1 MNSINFTA
9 NFIKQVSIKKREN
22 DEYKPYVASLIKI
35 DKSNNNDMCALKE
48 ISKNWGESFA
58 QIINEDV
65 NINKKNNNIHIYA
78 LTTQK
83 NKYKNLNHKK
93 ILGLLEYNDNFENGG
108 KIEILQTK
116 PDDTYTKNKNPEYK
130 QIGKMLTK
138 SVIDFYKKQKIIVR
152 STDESN
158 GFYESI
164 GFKKNN
170 NSIYKNEYIINN
182 ELT

>member
-1 MNSINFTA
+1 MNGYA
-9 NFIKQVSIKKREN
+9 
-22 DEYKPYVASLIKI
+22 Y
-35 DKSNNNDMCALKE
+35 
-48 ISKNWGESFA
+48 
-58 QIINEDV
+58 
-65 NINKKNNNIHIYA
+65 INKKNNNIHIYA

-138 SVIDFYKKQKIIVR
+138 SVIDFYKKQKIIQK
-152 STDESN
+152 D
-158 GFYESI
+158 I
-164 GFKKNN
+164 
-170 NSIYKNEYIINN
+170 
-182 ELT
+182 

>member
-9 NFIKQVSIKKREN
+9 NFIKHVPIKKREN

-35 DKSNNNDMCALKE
+35 DKSNNNDMSALKE

-58 QIINEDV
+58 QIINEDA
-65 NINKKNNNIHIYA
+65 NRNKQNDNIHIYA
-78 LTTQK
+78 ITTQK
-83 NKYKNLNHKK
+83 SKYKNLNHKK

-158 GFYESI
+158 GFYENI
-164 GFKKNN
+164 GFRKNN